1 MTSCSRFSDAFK
13 RDADAQISERGCP
26 VRDVSER
33 LGGSPY
39 SLCAWKETFAK
50 ASSAEAEKDTAIR
63 RLKTDLARVSG
74 A

>member
-1 MTSCSRFSDAFK
+1 MTSCSKFSDAFK
-13 RDADAQISERGCP
+13 RDAVAQITERGCP

-50 ASSAEAEKDTAIR
+50 GHRQR
-63 RLKTDLARVSG
+63 RRRTPRYG